1 MSFPIMKVNK
11 IRVKN
16 INTQNCQA
24 ILTTSFNSLTFL
36 SDLIDNKNLKI
47 FTLGLSSA
55 CYARNI
61 GFKNVIDCDGDGD
74 KMVST
79 ILRKTRND
87 KGKIIYAGAKNIS
100 VNIPHILRN
109 KGYEVDRI
117 SLYSTTKIREF
128 SSQFLNMVKN
138 AEVAWIVLL
147 SQKGAQYF
155 YKIFDKK
162 FQLKDKKAIKYACL
176 SAKIASELKSKDY
189 KIFFPEK
196 PSINQIENLITNY
209 EKNHG
214 N

>member
-74 KMVST
+74 KMVSI

-109 KGYEVDRI
+109 KGSSFIEN
-117 SLYSTTKIREF
+117 SL
-128 SSQFLNMVKN
+128 L
-138 AEVAWIVLL
+138 
-147 SQKGAQYF
+147 
-155 YKIFDKK
+155 
-162 FQLKDKKAIKYACL
+162 KAISRKPKGHDFNI
-176 SAKIASELKSKDY
+176 SKSG
-189 KIFFPEK
+189 
-196 PSINQIENLITNY
+196 INISSNRHMSVT
-209 EKNHG
+209 G
-214 N
+214 G